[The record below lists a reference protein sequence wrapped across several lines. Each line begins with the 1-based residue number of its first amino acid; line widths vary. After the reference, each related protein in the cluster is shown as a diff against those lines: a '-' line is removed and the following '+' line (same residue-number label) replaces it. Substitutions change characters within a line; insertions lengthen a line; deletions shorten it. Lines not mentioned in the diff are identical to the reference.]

1 MTKEELVG
9 VIADNLETTKAEG
22 ERALGAVLN
31 AITETLAAGEEVRLA
46 NFATFTVKVNEPR
59 TSRNPRTGESV
70 ELGETVRLGFRPG
83 KGLKDA
89 AYDTLIAGGGKKV
102 KKAAPKA
109 KAAAPKAKKAAPKK
123 AAPPKAAPKRRLPR
137 KK

>member
-9 VIADNLETTKAEG
+9 VVADNLETTKAEG
-22 ERALGAVLN
+22 ERALAAVLD
-31 AITETLAAGEEVRLA
+31 AITDTLAGGEEVRLA

-59 TSRNPRTGESV
+59 TSRNPRTGDAV

-89 AYDTLIAGGGKKV
+89 AYDTLIAGTTKKT

-109 KAAAPKAKKAAPKK
+109 KAKAPKAKAKASPAK
-123 AAPPKAAPKRRLPR
+123 KAAPKRRLPR